1 MKYVPK
7 LLSILIRYLLFAL
20 VSHMFAFI
28 PFVGLKD
35 NFPEVDYVSKYSII
49 YNLYKRWLKD
59 NKKEKED

>member
-1 MKYVPK
+1 
-7 LLSILIRYLLFAL
+7 
-20 VSHMFAFI
+20 MFAFI

-59 NKKEKED
+59 NKKEKEDWLMIPLRICFNLEHIVPKSTC